1 MINNILYLLSKIPD
15 VVWSGIVASLLTL
28 GGVMLSNH
36 SNTKR
41 LKIQLKHDSQEKSK
55 ERQANLRHEVYLQA
69 AEETA
74 KVGSYLGTLP
84 QLDPVK
90 INLADGLNGFLHIAA
105 KLQLIASP
113 ETADLVGELTMR
125 YAEVFFKLVA
135 KAQPMHDIKID
146 IDICNDFYER
156 NSAEVNR
163 ILASMTQYSESRTN
177 EPLTYAALQRS
188 FDNFQKSASEYADQR
203 GIHWNNYNLLNK
215 QYAVT
220 LINEMKDISELQIRV
235 TAAIRK
241 ELELETNSEEM
252 MDKLEKNR
260 AKMQN
265 QLDSFL
271 KEIEKV

>member
-1 MINNILYLLSKIPD
+1 
-15 VVWSGIVASLLTL
+15 
-28 GGVMLSNH
+28 MLSNR

-74 KVGSYLGTLP
+74 KVGSYLGTIP
-84 QLDPVK
+84 QLDPEK
-90 INLADGLNGFLHIAA
+90 INLADGLNGFLYIAA
-105 KLQLIASP
+105 KLQLIASA

-146 IDICNDFYER
+146 IDICSDFYER
-156 NSAEVNR
+156 NSAEVKR
-163 ILASMTQYSESRTN
+163 ILASMTQYNESRTN
-177 EPLTYAALQRS
+177 DPLAYATLQRS
-188 FDNFQKSASEYADQR
+188 FDNFQKRASEYADER
-203 GIHWNNYNLLNK
+203 GNNWNKYNLLNK
-215 QYAVT
+215 QYVVT
-220 LINEMKDISELQIRV
+220 LSNEMKDINELQIRV

-241 ELELETNSEEM
+241 ELELETNTEEM
-252 MDKLEKNR
+252 IAKHEKNR

-265 QLDSFL
+265 KLDSFL
-271 KEIEKV
+271 KNIE